1 MVIDTGIFIDHL
13 RAKEKTK
20 TILYQIFGTKPLL
33 VSAVTAFELLAGA
46 TTEPKQRELH
56 SILSNFT
63 ILEFNNLVSFR
74 AADIYRQL
82 RSQNKLIEFRDIF
95 IAATCLEYQQPL
107 LTFNHKHFTRISG
120 LELVQL

>member
-1 MVIDTGIFIDHL
+1 MKVKLGQRPRML
-13 RAKEKTK
+13 E
-20 TILYQIFGTKPLL
+20 YPLSHFL
-33 VSAVTAFELLAGA
+33 FRLLQLLSYLLLQQQNQ
-46 TTEPKQRELH
+46 KQRELH

-74 AADIYRQL
+74 AADIYRQPK
-82 RSQNKLIEFRDIF
+82 SQNKLIEFRDIF

-120 LELVQL
+120 LELVRL